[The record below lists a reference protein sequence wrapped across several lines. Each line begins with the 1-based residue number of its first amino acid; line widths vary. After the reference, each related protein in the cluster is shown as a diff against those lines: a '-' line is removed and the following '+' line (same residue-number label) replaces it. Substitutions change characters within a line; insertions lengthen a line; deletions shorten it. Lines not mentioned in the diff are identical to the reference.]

1 VSVAVREGVPDG
13 EPEVRRHLIEEWHE
27 FYATYVDV
35 ALQESVEFGRYT
47 HDALHPKL
55 AALQSGAA
63 IEFKRMDLPDGHP
76 LADMPRAGH
85 PLDPFWIDE
94 SDVIHD
100 GPRPA

>member
-1 VSVAVREGVPDG
+1 MAVREGVPDG
-13 EPEVRRHLIEEWHE
+13 EPEVRKHLIEDWHW
-27 FYATYVDV
+27 FYSTYVRV
-35 ALQESVEFGRYT
+35 ALNGSEEFGKYAY
-47 HDALHPKL
+47 DALHPKL